1 MLNSEPVDSRIEN
14 LYLNPKNIKR
24 IFFKPRQDTVFIEQK
39 NTESKLLYMKYL
51 DLENL
56 SKSKISRIIFNEKL
70 TDEDQL
76 KKIIIEETAI
86 KNFEIIKSNDLHGV
100 NQNNETL
107 MIHTK

>member
-1 MLNSEPVDSRIEN
+1 
-14 LYLNPKNIKR
+14 
-24 IFFKPRQDTVFIEQK
+24 
-39 NTESKLLYMKYL
+39 MKYL